1 MSSPA
6 GTLERPRAAAV
17 LSWPARLW
25 RALRFRDAVALT
37 AIPLV
42 AAALLLGDAVWR
54 YSRIHQFD
62 DWWSRSQTLPGTLSA
77 RLRALLALPAA
88 TRLRQRFDPA
98 ARDPGIIRL
107 LVPGNAWDSLQ
118 GDPLAHWGEWV
129 DGTLDYGGTTVPVRL
144 RKRGDNSI
152 HWLTDKRTLTIRTPR
167 DQFYKRFRTFGLSVK
182 DVLPAYL
189 ANRLAREFGLLAP
202 ETEVVPVFLNNRY
215 YGMFRFIEVPDES
228 FLRPFLR
235 MPGNIY
241 RGDRA
246 ERGEAY
252 KGVPRNLFENP
263 YLWDRAAANDR
274 WTSAG
279 AGQVELLLRDLAGT
293 TFEDHLRVMARLDR
307 EELGRLFAY
316 LLVVGDP
323 YHMDGVHNQLL
334 YEDPSTQRLHPI
346 PWDVR
351 LLELDRPQHLLND
364 LFRAALR
371 DPWVVDRVNR
381 ELAAALRDGAIVRVA
396 DSLARSA
403 EGRYAPYF
411 EYDRLRAGLVPDV
424 GSADQ
429 AAAVVRHNAEW
440 LRRRLDDARL
450 AMATGS
456 GPVTVLDLESRGWAG
471 ADLQA
476 IVLEGGREVGTP
488 AGRSA
493 AAPRLRR
500 DANLNGVLDDG
511 DPVVPATY
519 QERRLV
525 LRDPFPLYAAWSTE
539 QPGVAPGR
547 VAYRFFLT
555 GLGSAR
561 VVRVEAANRVTG
573 APAFVEPWEPGARLL
588 PGSGWHP
595 WQYPVR
601 VPQVHRFAGTVHL
614 AETLRI
620 PAGDTVRIAPGTT
633 FRLEPDVSLILGGLV
648 LAEGTAERPIRF
660 LPARRGRPWG
670 TVALLGHGADHSRF
684 RHVEF
689 AEGGGALVDRIEYI
703 GMVNVHRAADVTFED
718 AVFRDNVRSDDTFHA
733 LHARVLLRR
742 CHFLRANSDA
752 IDFDIAD
759 GEIRDTRIEGSGGDG
774 IDLMSSTPRIV
785 DTYIEGSGDKGISV
799 GEASAPVIFNVIIDR
814 CTTGIEVKDRSEPL
828 ILNTL
833 VRGSGVGLKER
844 SKNWRYGGGGWAT
857 VVNSRFEGNRRRLDL
872 DPASRLTAL
881 AVQGLDSL
889 TPPVDPPPAAV
900 PWLYAQHGLRPAR
913 LQVGPVAAW
922 DSVPARAP
930 IERQR
935 FEDDFLDISGGWVP
949 GGGTTRLEKRRDAL
963 LMLAERTPGTA
974 ERAVRWDLAGPATAV
989 LEVAG
994 RDLRSARV
1002 VFVSDRGE
1010 IARAFDPGDDLGAF
1024 RFVTVALPAGRYSAV
1039 RLEATPRP
1047 GLSHVPSPSGLYVVR
1062 AGRLDLRTLEVVPGG
1077 EERLA
1082 SRALPLDRSR

>member
-6 GTLERPRAAAV
+6 GALERRLPVAV
-17 LSWPARLW
+17 RSWPVRLW
-25 RALRFRDAVALT
+25 QALRFRDAVVLT
-37 AIPLV
+37 AVPLL
-42 AAALLLGDAVWR
+42 AAALLLGDATWR
-54 YSRIHQFD
+54 YTRIRQFD
-62 DWWSRSQTLPGTLSA
+62 DWWSRAQSLPGALSQ
-77 RLRALLALPAA
+77 RIHALLALPQVA
-88 TRLRQRFDPA
+88 RLRQRFDPA

-107 LVPGNAWDSLQ
+107 LIPGNAWDSLQ
-118 GDPLAHWGEWV
+118 GDPLALWGEWV
-129 DGTLDYGGTTVPVRL
+129 DGTLDYGGTTVPVRI

-202 ETEVVPVFLNNRY
+202 ETEVVPVFLNNRF
-215 YGMFRFIEVPDES
+215 YGMFRFVEVPDES
-228 FLRPFLR
+228 FLRPFPR
-235 MPGNIY
+235 MPGNIF

-263 YLWDRAAANDR
+263 SLWDRAAASDR

-279 AGQVELLLRDLAGT
+279 AGQLELLLRDLVGT
-293 TFEDHLRVMARLDR
+293 TFDDHLRVMARLDR

-346 PWDVR
+346 PWDIR

-381 ELAAALRDGAIVRVA
+381 ALAAALEGDTIVRVA

-403 EGRYAPYF
+403 EARYAPYF

-424 GSADQ
+424 GSAEQ
-429 AAAVVRHNAEW
+429 AAAVIRHNARI

-450 AMATGS
+450 AMAAGS
-456 GPVTVLDLESRGWAG
+456 GPVTVLDLESRGWVG

-476 IVLEGGREVGTP
+476 IGLEGDGGPGARAPGVT
-488 AGRSA
+488 
-493 AAPRLRR
+493 PRLHR
-500 DANLNGVLDDG
+500 DANLNGVLDPG
-511 DPVVPATY
+511 DPPVPADY
-519 QERRLV
+519 RDHRLV
-525 LRDPFPLYAAWSTE
+525 LREPLPLYAAWSTE
-539 QPGVAPGR
+539 HPGVEPGR
-547 VAYRFFLT
+547 AAYRFFLT
-555 GLGSAR
+555 GLGPAR
-561 VVRVEAANRVTG
+561 VVGVEAANRITG
-573 APAFVEPWEPGARLL
+573 ARATVEPLEPGAFLV

-595 WQYPVR
+595 WQFPVR
-601 VPQVHRFAGTVHL
+601 VPRTHRFAGTVRL

-620 PAGDTVRIAPGTT
+620 PAGDTVRIEAGTT
-633 FRLEPDVSLILGGLV
+633 FRLEPDVSVVIEGLV
-648 LAEGTAERPIRF
+648 LAQGTAERPIRF
-660 LPARRGRPWG
+660 LAARPGRPWG
-670 TVALLGHGADHSRF
+670 ALALLGHGADSSRF
-684 RHVEF
+684 RYVEF

-703 GMVNVHRAADVTFED
+703 GMVNVHRAVDVSFEH

-733 LHARVLLRR
+733 MHARVSLRHCR
-742 CHFLRANSDA
+742 FLRANSDA
-752 IDFDIAD
+752 VDFDISD

-774 IDLMSSTPRIV
+774 IDLMSSTPRIL
-785 DTYIEGSGDKGISV
+785 DSYIAGSGDKGISI
-799 GEASAPVIFNVIIDR
+799 GEASAPFVFNTVIEG
-814 CTTGIEVKDRSEPL
+814 CTTGIEVKDRSAPL

-844 SKNWRYGGGGWAT
+844 RKNWRYGGGGWAT
-857 VVNSRFEGNRRRLDL
+857 VINSRFEANRRRLDR
-872 DPASRLTAL
+872 DEASRLTTL
-881 AVQGLDSL
+881 GVEGLDTL
-889 TPPVDPPPAAV
+889 AGPGEPARV
-900 PWLYAQHGLRPAR
+900 PWLYARYGIHPSHPAI
-913 LQVGPVAAW
+913 GPVEAW
-922 DSVPARAP
+922 DSVSPAPP

-935 FEDDFLDISGGWVP
+935 FEDDFQDIAGGWEP

-963 LMLAERTPGTA
+963 LMLAERSRGTA

-1010 IARAFDPGDDLGAF
+1010 IAREFDPGDDLTAF
-1024 RFVTVALPAGRYSAV
+1024 RLTTVALPPARYTAV

-1047 GLSHVPSPSGLYVVR
+1047 GLSHVPSPSGLFVVR
-1062 AGRLDLRTLEVVPGG
+1062 AGRLDLRGLEVIPDPGPP
-1077 EERLA
+1077 LA
-1082 SRALPLDRSR
+1082 FGPAPRDRSR

>member
-1 MSSPA
+1 VLARGLPA
-6 GTLERPRAAAV
+6 AIR
-17 LSWPARLW
+17 SWPRRLW
-25 RALRFRDAVALT
+25 CALRFRDAVVLT
-37 AIPLV
+37 SIPLL
-42 AAALLLGDAVWR
+42 AAALLLGDAAWR
-54 YSRIHQFD
+54 YTRIHQFD
-62 DWWSRSQTLPGTLSA
+62 DWWSRSQSLAGALSH
-77 RLRALLALPAA
+77 RLRSLLALPRA
-88 TRLRQRFDPA
+88 TWLRQRFDPA

-107 LVPGNAWDSLQ
+107 LIPGNAWDSLQ
-118 GDPLAHWGEWV
+118 GDPLALWGDWV
-129 DGTLDYGGTTVPVRL
+129 EGTLDYGGTTLPVRI

-228 FLRPFLR
+228 FLRPFPR

-263 YLWDRAAANDR
+263 TLWDRVAANDR

-279 AGQVELLLRDLAGT
+279 PGQLELLLRDLVGT
-293 TFEDHLRVMARLDR
+293 TFDDHLRVMARLDP

-316 LLVVGDP
+316 LLLVGDP

-351 LLELDRPQHLLND
+351 LLEVDRPERRLNP
-364 LFRAALR
+364 LFRAVLR

-381 ELAAALRDGAIVRVA
+381 ELARALAGGAIVRVA
-396 DSLARSA
+396 DSLARRA

-429 AAAVVRHNAEW
+429 SVAVIRHNAQF

-450 AMATGS
+450 AMAVGS
-456 GPVTVLDLESRGWAG
+456 GPVAVLDLESRGWVG

-476 IVLEGGREVGTP
+476 IVLGTERGRGAPRPIAV
-488 AGRSA
+488 AGRPA
-493 AAPRLRR
+493 RLHR
-500 DANLNGVLDDG
+500 DANLNGVLDPD
-511 DPVVPATY
+511 DPPVPA
-519 QERRLV
+519 ELRGDRLV
-525 LRDPFPLYAAWSTE
+525 LRQPLPLYAAWRTE
-539 QPGVAPGR
+539 QPGVEPGR
-547 VAYRFFLT
+547 LAYRFFLT
-555 GLGSAR
+555 GLEPAR
-561 VVRVEAANRVTG
+561 VVALEAANRVTG
-573 APAFVEPWEPGARLL
+573 APAAVEPLEPGATLA

-601 VPQVHRFAGTVHL
+601 VPRSHRLSGTVHL

-620 PAGDTVRIAPGTT
+620 PAGDTLRIEPGTT
-633 FRLEPDVSLILGGLV
+633 LRLGPDVSLVAEGLV
-648 LAEGTAERPIRF
+648 LAEGTAQRPIRF
-660 LPARRGRPWG
+660 LAAQPGRPWG
-670 TVALLGHGADHSRF
+670 ALALLGAGADGSRF

-689 AEGGGALVDRIEYI
+689 AEGGGALVDRIEYS
-703 GMVNVHRAADVTFED
+703 GMVNVHRATGVRFEY
-718 AVFRDNVRSDDTFHA
+718 ATFRDNVRSDDTFHA
-733 LHARVLLRR
+733 LHARVSLRHCR
-742 CHFLRANSDA
+742 FLRANSDA
-752 IDFDIAD
+752 VDFDISD
-759 GEIRDTRIEGSGGDG
+759 GEIRDTRIEASGGDG
-774 IDLMSSTPRIV
+774 IDLMSSAPRIL
-785 DTYIEGSGDKGISV
+785 DSYITGAGDKGISI
-799 GEASAPVIFNVIIDR
+799 GEASAPLVFNTVIDR
-814 CTTGIEVKDRSEPL
+814 CSTGIEVKDRSAPL

-844 SKNWRYGGGGWAT
+844 RKNWRYGGGGWAT
-857 VVNSRFEGNRRRLDL
+857 VVNSRFEANPRRLERDE
-872 DPASRLTAL
+872 ASRLTAL
-881 AVQGLDSL
+881 GVEGLDSL
-889 TPPVDPPPAAV
+889 AGPAEPAPV
-900 PWLYAQHGLRPAR
+900 PWLYAQVGIRPSRPAI
-913 LQVGPVAAW
+913 GPLEAW
-922 DSVPARAP
+922 DSVPPARL

-935 FEDDFLDISGGWVP
+935 FEDDFQDIAGGWVP

-963 LMLAERTPGTA
+963 LMLAERSRGTA
-974 ERAVRWDLAGPATAV
+974 ERVVRWDLPGPATAV

-1002 VFVSDRGE
+1002 VFVSDQGE
-1010 IARAFDPGDDLGAF
+1010 IARAFDPGDDLTAF
-1024 RFVTVALPAGRYSAV
+1024 RLVSIALPPGRYTAV
-1039 RLEATPRP
+1039 RLETTPRP
-1047 GLSHVPSPSGLYVVR
+1047 GLSHVPSPSGLFVVR
-1062 AGRLDLRTLEVVPGG
+1062 AGRLDLRGLDLIPEPSAPLP
-1077 EERLA
+1077 LA
-1082 SRALPLDRSR
+1082 SRPVSPDRSR